1 MKTANSLSGGRT
13 RSYLEVHHPA
23 DYPLFALV
31 CINDRN
37 AGRDLDKKL
46 VQMSNDR
53 LQKYCSHWPEFV
65 ATSEDPGILKTMF
78 DLEQITGREIIWLRG
93 MAWEDMLR
101 FKKAI
106 PNMNKRFCTTIMKMQ
121 PIFEFLYMRTELPV
135 KMRVGYRWDEM
146 ERAENFTEAWKYAT
160 RCEYQ
165 EKSNRWIHRWKEIP
179 WRVGEFPLVEDKVMH
194 FHVRNFWKGKPIEFP
209 EDSNCQNCFWK
220 DPQQLRKNFDTNAP
234 IMYWSA
240 IQEELYDR
248 TFKDRHS
255 LLEIAN
261 MGIQLDFM
269 FGTGA
274 GCQAGFC
281 TN

>member
-1 MKTANSLSGGRT
+1 MKTVNSLSGGHT
-13 RSYLEVHHPA
+13 SSYLEVHYPS
-23 DYPLFALV
+23 DYSLFALV

-46 VQMSNDR
+46 VQMANDR

-65 ATSEDPGILKTMF
+65 ATSEDPIILKTMF
-78 DLEQITGREIIWLRG
+78 ELEQITGREIIWLRG

-121 PIFEFLYMRTELPV
+121 PIFEFLYMHTELPV

-146 ERAENFTEAWKYAT
+146 ERAGTFTEAWKYAT
-160 RCEYQ
+160 HCEYQ

-179 WRVGEFPLVEDKVMH
+179 WRVGEFPLIEDKVMH
-194 FHVRNFWKGKPIEFP
+194 HHVRNFWKGKPIEFP

-248 TFKDRHS
+248 TFKDTHS

-261 MGIQLDFM
+261 MGIQLDFV
-269 FGTGA
+269 FGTGT